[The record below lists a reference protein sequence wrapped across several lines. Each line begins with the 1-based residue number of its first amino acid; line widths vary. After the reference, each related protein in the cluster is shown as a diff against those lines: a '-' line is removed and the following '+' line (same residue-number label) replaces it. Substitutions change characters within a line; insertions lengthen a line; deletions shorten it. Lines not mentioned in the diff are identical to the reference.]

1 MTPRSAVLAYGIGR
15 MAFGAAVFASP
26 STAGRLLLKDDPS
39 PHTASALRF
48 YGTRD
53 LVIGAGVVA
62 SVRRGRDP
70 SPFIAAGIASD
81 ALDTTAQLIDWR
93 HLPPDR
99 RVPGLAAAIGAGV
112 VGRLL
117 LRAVASTP

>member
-1 MTPRSAVLAYGIGR
+1 MTPRQGVLAYGLGR
-15 MAFGAAVFASP
+15 MAFGAALFASP
-26 STAGRLLLKDDPS
+26 SSAGRLLLKAEAS
-39 PHTASALRF
+39 PHTASALRV

-62 SVRRGRDP
+62 SVRRGHDP

-81 ALDTTAQLIDWR
+81 ALDTTAQLVDWR

-99 RVPGLAAAIGAGV
+99 RVPGLVFALGAGV

-117 LRAVASTP
+117 LRQLR

>member
-15 MAFGAAVFASP
+15 MAFGAALFATP
-26 STAGRLLLKDDPS
+26 STVGRLLLNAEAT
-39 PHTASALRF
+39 PHTTSALRA

-62 SVRRGRDP
+62 SVQRGRDP
-70 SPFIAAGIASD
+70 SPFLAAGIASD

-99 RVPGLAAAIGAGV
+99 RVPGLVFAIGAGV
-112 VGRLL
+112 VGRVL
-117 LRAVASTP
+117 LRAVATGR